1 MFETRLTRA
10 QRIARAIR
18 QFFSLN
24 ACMGMTVAQQ
34 LRLAVIAGAI
44 GAAAAVLGVRWYL
57 KENPAPMV
65 VLDPVVERAATDY
78 SVVRIR
84 FEQAGA
90 RTSCHLVLNH
100 VRDGWTL
107 RC

>member
-34 LRLAVIAGAI
+34 LRLAAVAGAI
-44 GAAAAVLGVRWYL
+44 GAAVAILGVRWYL
-57 KENPAPMV
+57 QENPAPV
-65 VLDPVVERAATDY
+65 VILDPVVERAATDY
-78 SVVRIR
+78 SVVRIG

-90 RTSCHLVLNH
+90 ETWCHLVL
-100 VRDGWTL
+100 RPQSAGWML